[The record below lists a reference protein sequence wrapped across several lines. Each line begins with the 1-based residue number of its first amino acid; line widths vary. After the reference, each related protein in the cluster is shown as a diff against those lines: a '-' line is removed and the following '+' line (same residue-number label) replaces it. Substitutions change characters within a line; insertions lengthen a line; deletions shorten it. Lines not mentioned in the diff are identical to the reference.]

1 MSELLHQLADKIG
14 IATSFKDG
22 GLIPKEYK
30 VEDKIVKFFVD
41 KLGYKAGSEEDIKKS
56 LIDYDKRRWQKT
68 LDSINIVPYDDLWF
82 DAVVAIN
89 VPTTEFKVQAF
100 SRQTKEEIKL
110 NYQIFDTQQ
119 RQIIGKTEYV
129 KWCFKIY
136 NQLDVGYYDIELT
149 ISDKK
154 YKMILAVAPD
164 TCYENPVI
172 RNSKVWGYALQ
183 LYSVRSERNWGV
195 GDFTDLEEF
204 IKICGRCGADIIGL
218 NPLNVLAHDF
228 PENASPYSSISRL
241 FLNPIYIDI
250 ERVPEYKKED
260 IEDIV
265 DAIQECKN
273 SELIK
278 YEVLYPLKVK
288 VLEKAYQRFLSE
300 KNYERQ
306 QEYKAFCEEQGEN
319 LQKLAVFQAL
329 YEEKSKTIWG
339 GWRAWEDEYK
349 NPNSK
354 AVKDFS
360 VSHKDRVEFFKF
372 MQFEADRQF
381 NQACQTISQS
391 GLKVGLYRDLAVG
404 VGQDSAELWA
414 DSGLFIKESGAGA
427 PPDAFFSTGQRW
439 CLGAFDPYV
448 LKDVAY
454 EPYIKILRANMKN
467 AGALRIDHVMG
478 LMRLYVI
485 PDSEDLGTYIRYN
498 FHDMINILA
507 IESCLNKCHIVGESI
522 GNVPA
527 GFLEALEEKRIY
539 SLSVL
544 WAERENSGWGDF
556 SKPSTYPEKAFTSV
570 GTHDMSPLRMWW
582 FGYDIAL
589 MRELNLSSQEDTNA
603 AYHKRENDRR
613 FLLKA
618 MDEAGTW
625 PADKPRQG
633 DCLYGEGYPDGI
645 EEAVNR
651 YVASSDS
658 KVFLAQLED
667 ILHVEKLQ
675 NLPGTDIDKH
685 PNWRRKLPVNLEKL
699 ENDIAYIRN
708 INAIKQER

>member
-14 IATSFKDG
+14 IATSFRDG
-22 GLIPKEYK
+22 GLIPKEYV
-30 VEDKIVKFFVD
+30 VEDKIIKFFAE
-41 KLGYKAGSEEDIKKS
+41 KLGYKAGNEEEIKKS
-56 LIDYDKRRWQKT
+56 LDDFDKRRWQKT
-68 LDSINIVPYDDLWF
+68 LESINIVPYNDIWF
-82 DAVVAIN
+82 DVVVSVN
-89 VPTTEFKVQAF
+89 VPTSEFKIKMF
-100 SRQTKEEIKL
+100 SRQTGEKINL
-110 NYQIFDTQQ
+110 NYQLFDTGQ
-119 RQIIGKTEYV
+119 RNTIGKTEYI

-136 NQLDVGYYDIELT
+136 NQLEVGYYDVELEIT
-149 ISDKK
+149 GKK
-154 YKMILAVAPD
+154 YKMVVAVAPD

-172 RNSKVWGYALQ
+172 RNAKVWGYALQ

-195 GDFTDLEEF
+195 GDFTDLENF
-204 IKICGRCGADIIGL
+204 IKICGRCGADVIGL

-250 ERVPEYKKED
+250 ERVPEFKSKDMDGYWNKVE
-260 IEDIV
+260 
-265 DAIQECKN
+265 ECR
-273 SELIK
+273 SGELIK
-278 YEVLYPLKVK
+278 YEELYPLKVK
-288 VLEKAYQRFLSE
+288 MLEKAFDRFNAE

-306 QEYKAFCEEQGEN
+306 QDYKAFCAAQGEE
-319 LQKLAVFQAL
+319 LEKLAAFQTL
-329 YEEKSKTIWG
+329 YEEKSKKIWG
-339 GWRAWEDEYK
+339 GWRAWEEEYK

-354 AVKDFS
+354 AVKEFCA
-360 VSHKDRVEFFKF
+360 VHKDRVEFFKF

-381 NQACQTISQS
+381 NQACKAIEEN

-439 CLGAFDPYV
+439 CLGAFNPYV

-454 EPYIKILRANMKN
+454 EPYIKILRANMHN

-485 PDSEDLGTYIRYN
+485 PDTEDLGTYIYYN
-498 FHDMINILA
+498 FRDMMNILA

-527 GFLEALEEKRIY
+527 GFLEALEEKHIY

-544 WAERENSGWGDF
+544 WAEREESGWGDF
-556 SKPSTYPEKAFTSV
+556 SKPETYPEKAFTSV

-589 MRELNLSSQEDTNA
+589 MKELGLSSSDETIA
-603 AYHKRENDRR
+603 AYHKRETDRKL
-613 FLLKA
+613 LLKA
-618 MDEAGTW
+618 MDEAKVW
-625 PADKPRQG
+625 PEDKPRSG
-633 DCLYGEGYPDGI
+633 DYLYGEAYPEGI

-651 YVASSDS
+651 YVASSAS

-685 PNWRRKLPVNLEKL
+685 PNWRRKLPVALEKL
-699 ENDIAYIRN
+699 ESDIAYIRN
-708 INAIKQER
+708 IAAIKKVR

>member
-1 MSELLHQLADKIG
+1 MSELLQQLADKLG
-14 IATSFKDG
+14 IATSFRDG

-30 VEDKIVKFFVD
+30 VEDKIVRFFAEKF
-41 KLGYKAGSEEDIKKS
+41 GYKADSEEEIKKS
-56 LIDYDKRRWQKT
+56 LADFDKRRWQKT
-68 LDSINIVPYDDLWF
+68 LAAINVVECSDIWF
-82 DAVVAIN
+82 DAVLSSSISPSEAKFEVI
-89 VPTTEFKVQAF
+89 
-100 SRQTKEEIKL
+100 SRQTGEKVHID
-110 NYQIFDTQQ
+110 YQIFDTQE
-119 RQIIGKTEYV
+119 RQTIGKTEYI

-136 NQLDVGYYDIELT
+136 NQLEVGYYDVHFE
-149 ISDKK
+149 ISSHKH
-154 YKMILAVAPD
+154 KMVLAVAPE

-172 RNSKVWGYALQ
+172 KNSKVWGYALQ

-195 GDFTDLEEF
+195 GDFTDLENF
-204 IKICGRCGADIIGL
+204 IRICGRCGADIIGL

-241 FLNPIYIDI
+241 FLNPIYIDL
-250 ERVPEYKKED
+250 ERVPEFRSED
-260 IEDIV
+260 MEGLWDKV
-265 DAIQECKN
+265 NEFRY
-273 SELIK
+273 SETIK
-278 YEVLYPLKVK
+278 YEEIYPFKVK
-288 VLEKAYQRFLSE
+288 MLEKAYDRFQKE
-300 KNYERQ
+300 KNSERQ
-306 QEYKAFCEEQGEN
+306 KEYKEFCKEQGED
-319 LQKLAVFQAL
+319 LQKLAAFQTL
-329 YEEKSKTIWG
+329 YEHKCKTIWG

-354 AVKDFS
+354 AVKDFCKEHAS
-360 VSHKDRVEFFKF
+360 RVEIFKF
-372 MQFEADRQF
+372 MQFEAKRQF
-381 NQACQTISQS
+381 DMACSLISEC

-414 DSGLFIKESGAGA
+414 DNSLFIKDSGAGA

-439 CLGAFDPYV
+439 CLGAFNPYV

-454 EPYIKILRANMKN
+454 EPFIKILRANMHN

-498 FHDMINILA
+498 FWDMMNILA
-507 IESCLNKCHIVGESI
+507 IESCLSKCHIVGESI

-527 GFLEALEEKRIY
+527 GFLEALEEKHIY

-544 WAERENSGWGDF
+544 WAEREGSGWGGF
-556 SKPSTYPEKAFTSV
+556 SKPDAYPEKAFTSV

-589 MRELNLSSQEDTNA
+589 MENLKLTTHDDTIA
-603 AYHKRENDRR
+603 AYHKREADRK
-613 FLLKA
+613 LLLQA
-618 MDEAGTW
+618 MDEAGVW
-625 PADKPRQG
+625 PEDKHRQG
-633 DCLYGEGYPDGI
+633 DYLYGEAYPEGI

-651 YVASSDS
+651 YVASSAS

-667 ILHVEKLQ
+667 ILHVEQLQ

-685 PNWRRKLPVNLEKL
+685 PNWRRKLPVSLEKL
-699 ENDIAYIRN
+699 EGDIAYIRN
-708 INAIKQER
+708 IASIKKER